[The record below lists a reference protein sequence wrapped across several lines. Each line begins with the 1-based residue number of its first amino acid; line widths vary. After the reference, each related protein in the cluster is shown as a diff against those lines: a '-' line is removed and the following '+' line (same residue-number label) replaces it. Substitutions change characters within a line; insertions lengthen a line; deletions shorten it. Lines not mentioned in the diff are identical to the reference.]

1 VEWQERALCRTW
13 IASSPGDPGRS
24 PELWF
29 PENRRAGDARRA
41 KAFCRVCP
49 VMDRCLREALKDAE
63 TRGIWGGLDEDER
76 AALHKRG
83 RLQLAG

>member
-1 VEWQERALCRTW
+1 VEWEERALCRT
-13 IASSPGDPGRS
+13 SGRS

-29 PENRRAGDARRA
+29 PENRCAATAKRA

-49 VMDRCLREALKDAE
+49 VMDRCLTEALKDAD

-76 AALHKRG
+76 AALRKR
-83 RLQLAG
+83 RRPLQAVPA